1 MKFFTIKL
9 SIKQKCKYNMTTK
22 IIYQFLFTFTVF
34 CFTHL
39 LTFLFLFSKTFDSFF
54 GINKFVL
61 DRNLKTINCFKIY
74 TFPSYFASDD
84 TVRKIHKL
92 MDKLKFLGTC
102 PTILYSTQEELR
114 TCHADFLF
122 LTSKKQKTKQNKKK
136 QKKFVTN
143 FGCPYVHVSMLSWDR
158 NI

>member
-61 DRNLKTINCFKIY
+61 DRNLKTTNCFKIY

-92 MDKLKFLGTC
+92 MDTC

-143 FGCPYVHVSMLSWDR
+143 FGCPYVHVSMLYWDR

>member
-61 DRNLKTINCFKIY
+61 DRNLKTTNCFKIY

-122 LTSKKQKTKQNKKK
+122 LTSKRQRTKQNKKK